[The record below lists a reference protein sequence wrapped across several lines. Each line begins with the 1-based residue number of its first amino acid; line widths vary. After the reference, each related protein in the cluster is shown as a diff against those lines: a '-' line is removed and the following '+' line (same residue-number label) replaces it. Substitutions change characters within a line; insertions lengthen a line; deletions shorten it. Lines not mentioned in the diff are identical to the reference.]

1 MTKNVLFIAF
11 IGLLSSSTLAQL
23 PVPRVPVYEV
33 FSSSTCPPCRP
44 ANEYLT
50 PLFEEYEGQ
59 IAVVKYQMSWP
70 GTGDPYFTAEA
81 NNRRSAYAV
90 NSVPALFRNSVDRN
104 PTSLTA
110 SNIDTDLEDMVY
122 MDIKLRYLIDT
133 NNQSVRVRARIEALD
148 DFTDGG
154 HRVMIPIIEHLTT
167 KNKKSNGENAFH
179 NVFKKMLPESN
190 GELLIGEIEQGAVIE
205 YDLTYTFQGEY
216 RLPSNALDPI
226 NHSTEHS
233 VEEFDDL
240 HVVMF
245 VQSLVDKAI
254 YQGAIGEREYTEANM
269 DREWDQERIWPVSV
283 AEFNSG
289 KGFAMYPNPT
299 NGLVNIQTA
308 RGVSLLTTEVLDIHG
323 RSVYRSSNTNSS
335 DATLDISGL
344 AEGLYIVVVNTT
356 EGTFKQRLLRV
367 GQ

>member
-1 MTKNVLFIAF
+1 MKY
-11 IGLLSSSTLAQL
+11 LLSVALIGFVTADILAQL

-50 PLFEEYEGQ
+50 PLFEEYEGE

-81 NNRRSAYAV
+81 NNRRSAYGV

-110 SNIDTDLEDMVY
+110 GNIDTDLEDMVY

-133 NNQSVRVRARIEALD
+133 INQSVWIRARIEALD

-190 GELLIGEIEQGAVIE
+190 GELLIGEIEQGQVIE
-205 YDLTYTFQGEY
+205 YDLTYTFVGDY

-226 NHSTEHS
+226 NHNIEHS

-245 VQSLVDKAI
+245 VQSLVDKSI

-269 DREWDQERIWPVSV
+269 EREWGVERIWPVSV
-283 AEFNSG
+283 AEFNAG
-289 KGFAMYPNPT
+289 KGFAMFPNPA
-299 NGLVNIQTA
+299 NSIVNIHTMSTVNILSA
-308 RGVSLLTTEVLDIHG
+308 EVLDVHG
-323 RSVYRSSNTNSS
+323 RTVLKSTNIHAKTTELDVSSLS
-335 DATLDISGL
+335 
-344 AEGLYIVVVNTT
+344 EGLYTAVITT
-356 EGTFKQRLLRV
+356 NEGVYKQRLVRV
-367 GQ
+367 GK